1 MQFDAFCR
9 AHGLIVDGI
18 TPGRWVRVPTTDHP
32 RKKNGAY
39 KFLGDIGWVQNHA
52 VDMDVSTWRA
62 DEASLKAVDLQRIHR
77 QAAEF
82 DDKMR
87 QGWQRAAAKAE
98 AMVGRATY
106 GEHNYLHIKGLGD
119 QAGLVLEG
127 ALLVPMRHWRTNRL
141 AGVQMIRWLEAERR
155 YEKKMLPGMRAK
167 GAVMRLGNPQA
178 RRIWLVE
185 GYATGLSVEAAVRL
199 LRLRDAV
206 TVCFS
211 AGNLVHVARCLREV
225 GQDVAVFAD
234 HDASG
239 AGERAALQTQAPWC
253 MSPVSGE
260 DANDMHKRA
269 GIFQVANR
277 MLGVSR
283 LEMAA

>member
-62 DEASLKAVDLQRIHR
+62 DEKIWENLDVARIHR

-82 DDKMR
+82 DEKMR
-87 QGWQRAAAKAE
+87 RGWQRAAVQAE
-98 AMVGRATY
+98 ALLAQAELA
-106 GEHNYLHIKGLGD
+106 EHNYLHLKGLGEHR
-119 QAGLVLEG
+119 ALVSG
-127 ALLVPMRHWRTNRL
+127 DALLVPMRHWRSNRL
-141 AGVQMIRWLEAERR
+141 AGVQSIRWLEAERR
-155 YEKKMLPGMRAK
+155 YEKKMMAGMRAK
-167 GAVMRLGNPQA
+167 GAVLRLGSPQA
-178 RRIWLVE
+178 ARTWLVE
-185 GYATGLSVEAAVRL
+185 GYATALSVEAAL
-199 LRLRDAV
+199 KMLRLRDAV

-211 AGNLVHVARCLREV
+211 AGNLVHVARCLREA

-253 MSPVSGE
+253 MSPVQGE
-260 DANDMHKRA
+260 DANDMHKRS
-269 GIFQVANR
+269 GIFAVANL
-277 MLGVSR
+277 MVGVGR
-283 LEMAA
+283 VELAA